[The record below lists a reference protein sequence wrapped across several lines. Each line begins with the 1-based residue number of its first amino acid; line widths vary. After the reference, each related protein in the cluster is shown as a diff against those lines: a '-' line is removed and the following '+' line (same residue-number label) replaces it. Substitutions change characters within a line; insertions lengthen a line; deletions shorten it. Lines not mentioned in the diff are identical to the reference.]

1 MSNGVLLFANN
12 NEQVDYVKQ
21 AVWSSHRIK
30 KHLGCEVAIATDS
43 PDYLEKFYS
52 KHLDVIDH
60 IIPVDYHSTQTKQHK
75 RYRDGTMSEKS
86 LTWKNTNRVTA
97 YDITPFQQTIVID
110 TDVIINNDL
119 YNNCWHQPEDVLID
133 RHPIDLHL
141 QRQDTTLDRISD
153 KSIDFFWATA
163 FFFRKSSM
171 AKMLF
176 DTINHV
182 IDNYDFYRMM
192 YQIIPQKL
200 RNDFV
205 FSIAIHIL
213 NGFQSSDHWPRSMP
227 GRMFMMTDCDILHS
241 MEDQTYTMLLD
252 KITHPGQY
260 FVNTVSGVN
269 MHVMNKFSLGRI
281 IDKEFAD
288 E

>member
-1 MSNGVLLFANN
+1 MTNGVLLFANN

-21 AVWSSHRIK
+21 AVWSSYRIK
-30 KHLGCEVAIATDS
+30 KHLGCKVAIATDS
-43 PDYLEKFYS
+43 PDYLENFYG
-52 KHLDVIDH
+52 KHLNVVDH

-97 YDITPFQQTIVID
+97 YDITPFDQTIVMD
-110 TDVIINNDL
+110 TDVIINNSM
-119 YNNCWHQPEDVLID
+119 YNNCWNQPEDLLID
-133 RHPIDLHL
+133 KSPIDLH
-141 QRQDTTLDRISD
+141 QARNDPTFDRISD
-153 KSIDFFWATA
+153 KSIDFYWATA
-163 FFFRKSSM
+163 FFFRKSPFT
-171 AKMLF
+171 KLFF

-182 IDNYDFYRMM
+182 VENYDFYRMM

-213 NGFQSSDHWPRSMP
+213 NGFGPADIWPKPMP
-227 GRMFMMTDCDILHS
+227 GKMFMMTDCDILHQV
-241 MEDQTYTMLLD
+241 DNDRYTMLLD
-252 KITHPGQY
+252 KVTHPGQY
-260 FVNTVSGVN
+260 YVNSVSGVN